1 MTPKEAKDFVSRVA
15 NEYDRIEREKHG
27 WTWVIDRKLLDVF
40 SEIMLALGR
49 STRKPVSKGKV
60 SGQSVTFCPT
70 CRITVPREVRGLKTT
85 YCPYCGQAIEWGHRK
100 GEEHGD

>member
-27 WTWVIDRKLLDVF
+27 WTCVIDRKLLDVF
-40 SEIMLALGR
+40 SEIMLSLGR
-49 STRKPVSKGKV
+49 STQKPVSEGKV
-60 SGQSVTFCPT
+60 SGQTVTFCPT
-70 CRITVPREVRGLKTT
+70 CRITVPREVMGLKTT